1 MTVAEHPLW
10 RPFAAGSNAARQSE
24 RVAFRQK
31 EPGAPQ
37 PYDPGWSDAY
47 AHVRD
52 LVTGALGA
60 DHRIQHV
67 GSTAVPGMT
76 AKPVIDVD
84 LLVPDVL
91 DEDAWLPA
99 LEAVGFR
106 LLFRDAIAGDP
117 HRQLT
122 LGEPNTNLHV
132 WGPRAVEPQ
141 RHRLFVAWLRDHPED
156 RQVYAETKARAVR
169 GEAGLR
175 YNDAKAAVVY
185 DIYERAFAADPEH
198 AHDPRPPIVN
208 ARDHGRT
215 RSCDH

>member
-10 RPFAAGSNAARQSE
+10 RPFAAGSNAARQTE
-24 RVAFRQK
+24 RVAFRQT

-132 WGPRAVEPQ
+132 WGPHAVEPQ

-156 RQVYAETKARAVR
+156 RHRYADAKARAVR
-169 GEAGLR
+169 GEDGLR

-185 DIYERAFAADPEH
+185 DIYERAFAADREH
-198 AHDPRPPIVN
+198 DHDPRP
-208 ARDHGRT
+208 
-215 RSCDH
+215 RS

>member
-24 RVAFRQK
+24 RVAFRQT

-52 LVTGALGA
+52 LVTAALGA

-156 RQVYAETKARAVR
+156 RQVYAEAKARAVR

-198 AHDPRPPIVN
+198 AHDPRP
-208 ARDHGRT
+208 
-215 RSCDH
+215 RS